1 MTNYKAKAHLL
12 FDAMK
17 DTPAFQKMART
28 VEGSPW
34 HREANVLVHTEM
46 VLNDYCRRV
55 GLIKADDEWTRDDYL
70 GAVECIFHDI
80 GKPPA
85 EIEKY
90 SETRGKYRAYHGHE
104 LLSARLFEDYAA
116 NKYSGFTA
124 EEISRISW
132 MIEYHMPWK
141 IEDKEK
147 LESIGYTSK
156 LYGHDVYTRSLLAD
170 QYGRTSDDWDIN
182 TARSDKWVEDFNVIV
197 ENLSPRS
204 VNLQAP
210 HAVFPIAPSGAGKST
225 YLKQLRDKAKEA
237 GVEVVVFSLDL
248 LRHEFY
254 HPTDY
259 NKAFQGSVED
269 KSFESRAN
277 ARFHAMAKQAAEDNA
292 ILYVDNTNLS
302 AKRRGW
308 YLRVLKKHGFFT
320 EAVLMPIKLQ
330 TLIDRQK
337 TRGDKVVPEAAV
349 RQQYKSLQMP
359 LIGEFDKITTSNH
372 NMV

>member
-12 FDAMK
+12 LDALK

-46 VLNDYCRRV
+46 VLADYVRRV
-55 GLIKADDEWTRDDYL
+55 GLIKTDDQWTRDDYL

-80 GKPPA
+80 GKPDS

-104 LLSARLFEDYAA
+104 LLSARLFENYAA
-116 NKYSGFTA
+116 NKHSGFTA
-124 EEISRISW
+124 DEISRVSW
-132 MIEYHMPWK
+132 MIEYHMPWR
-141 IEDKEK
+141 IEDKQK
-147 LESIGYTSK
+147 LESIAYTSVM
-156 LYGHDVYTRSLLAD
+156 YGHDVYIRSLLAD

-182 TARSDKWVEDFNVIV
+182 TARSDKWVEDFNMIV
-197 ENLSPRS
+197 DTLPVYPDNKL
-204 VNLQAP
+204 AP
-210 HAVFPIAPSGAGKST
+210 IAIFPIAPSGAGKST
-225 YLKQLRDKAKEA
+225 YLKNLREKAKA
-237 GVEVVVFSLDL
+237 DGVEVEVFSLDL

-259 NKAFQGSVED
+259 NKAFQASVED

-277 ARFHAMAKQAAEDNA
+277 ARFHAIVKQVVEKNA

-308 YLRVLKKHGFFT
+308 YLRVLRKHGFFT
-320 EAVLMPIKLQ
+320 EAVLMPISLQ
-330 TLIDRQK
+330 KLIDRQK
-337 TRGDKVVPEAAV
+337 TRGDKVVPDTAV

-359 LIGEFDKITTSNH
+359 LLGEFDRITTSDH